1 MKDGLQIFRDT
12 NGDPKSTGELRLR
25 LRDFVPEDVP
35 GPVELL
41 QQEIIITAERLCE
54 FLAEAEKQM
63 SIVNQRT
70 KKVTTTRA
78 WTQKRRRER
87 TPTGELEERDEK
99 RFQMIEE
106 KEQVVVSRDDT
117 SYKTGTPSEVGSSKE

>member
-1 MKDGLQIFRDT
+1 M
-12 NGDPKSTGELRLR
+12 N
-25 LRDFVPEDVP
+25 
-35 GPVELL
+35 
-41 QQEIIITAERLCE
+41 

-63 SIVNQRT
+63 SIVNRGT
-70 KKVTTTRA
+70 DKVTTTKA

-87 TPTGELEERDEK
+87 TPTEELEERDEK

-117 SYKTGTPSEVGSSKE
+117 SY